1 MAYQKGWLEDAS
13 GNQIAAS
20 TLASEVVMNNWDSTP
35 SASNV
40 ETLLN
45 ALHTDKA
52 DLASPTFTG
61 TPAAPTASVG
71 TNTTQI
77 ATTAFVAAEINSKI
91 VAAQAMVF
99 KGTIGT
105 SPATVQALPAT
116 HNVGDTYSVA
126 TAGTYAGEAC
136 EVGDLILCL
145 TAGTSAN
152 DAHWT
157 VQQKNIDGAVVG
169 PASSVDANVAVF
181 DSTTGKLIKD
191 SGKALGVSI
200 ATPASGDASAGKF
213 LLADGSWAVPTD
225 TDTHYSADLVVGA
238 SASATADASTTNSTT
253 FVNTVENSGVSGSF
267 QIEGSGSVE
276 VSAANGKITVAGT
289 DTVGIPVVESNG
301 SAPSNLASGGIFFR
315 KAASA

>member
-40 ETLLN
+40 ETLVN

-91 VAAQAMVF
+91 VAAQAMTF
-99 KGTIGT
+99 KGTIGA

-126 TAGTYAGEAC
+126 TAGTYAGETC
-136 EVGDLILCL
+136 EVGDLIICV
-145 TAGTSAN
+145 TAGTAAS
-152 DAHWT
+152 DSHWT

-169 PASSVDANVAVF
+169 PSSSVDANVAVF

-200 ATPASGDASAGKF
+200 ATPVSGTDDGKF
-213 LLADGSWAVPTD
+213 LQADGSWAVPTD
-225 TDTHYSADLVVGA
+225 TDTHYAADLVVGA
-238 SASATADASTTNSTT
+238 SASATADAATTNSTT
-253 FVNTVENSGVSGSF
+253 FVNTVENGSVSGSF
-267 QIEGSGSVE
+267 QINGSGSVE
-276 VSAANGKITVAGT
+276 VTAASGKITVTGT
-289 DTVGIPVVESNG
+289 DTVGIPVIENNG
-301 SAPSNLASGGIFFR
+301 TAPSNLTSGGLFFR